1 MVNICCPFSWTKPT
15 RRTRILSLAYSL
27 DCLWSAWC
35 AAQQYVYGNV
45 PVAVIFI
52 LFAFVPIAAMVEQNE
67 VATLRGALQVYEAQE
82 SRRRSREALLAAG
95 PASRS
100 PA

>member
-1 MVNICCPFSWTKPT
+1 MT

-27 DCLWSAWC
+27 HCGWSAWC
-35 AAQQYVYGNV
+35 AAQQYLYGNV
-45 PVAVIFI
+45 PVAVISI

-82 SRRRSREALLAAG
+82 SRCRLREALQAAG
-95 PASRS
+95 RAPRS